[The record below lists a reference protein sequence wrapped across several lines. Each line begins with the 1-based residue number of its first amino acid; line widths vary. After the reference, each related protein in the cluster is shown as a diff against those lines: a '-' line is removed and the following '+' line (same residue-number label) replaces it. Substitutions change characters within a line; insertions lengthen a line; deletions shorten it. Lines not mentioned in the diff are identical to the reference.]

1 MNNVVKLRADQDERS
16 VAIRGSINAR
26 AAHLGV
32 PDDLRRKW
40 VGKALGMMKVGA
52 SAGLAISVCNREM
65 TSEHLAANPRVPE

>member
-1 MNNVVKLRADQDERS
+1 MSNIVKIRQDQDERS
-16 VAIRGSINAR
+16 VAVRGSINAR

-32 PDDLRRKW
+32 SDDLRRKW

-65 TSEHLAANPRVPE
+65 TSEHLAANPRPQE